1 MTNTTYSLNGETNGC
16 FDDAMISIFVNQLPS
31 IFIST
36 TNTLLCSGQSVIL
49 SANTAASSY
58 SWSNGASTM
67 SISVS
72 PTTTT
77 VYSITVSDGL
87 CSASSSITQSVS
99 ACTSLS
105 EIDNNASISVYP
117 NPFNESFNIVL
128 GSKNSLEEE
137 THIYVYNTLGS
148 MVLFTKTLENNISI
162 NTKEWNSGTYFIKV
176 NAKAFKIIKE

>member
-1 MTNTTYSLNGETNGC
+1 MINTTYSLNGETNGC
-16 FDDAMISIFVNQLPS
+16 FDDALISIIVNQLPS
-31 IFIST
+31 ISIST

-49 SANTAASSY
+49 TANTAASSY

-77 VYSITVSDGL
+77 IYSITVSDGL

-105 EIDNNASISVYP
+105 EKDNNAAISLYP
-117 NPFNESFNIVL
+117 NPFKESFNIVL
-128 GSKNSLEEE
+128 GSKNPLEEE
-137 THIYVYNTLGS
+137 TYIYVYNTLGS
-148 MVLFTKTLENNISI
+148 MVFFTKTLENNISI
-162 NTKEWNSGTYFIKV
+162 NTKDWNSGTYFIKV